1 MKTLQKSL
9 FASLMILASSLVLFS
24 SSASAH
30 HSFRALYDY
39 DSSQTI
45 LGHISKI
52 DFINPHVFFNVD
64 VNEDGETVTYRIET
78 MQANLARS
86 YDFHEDTMAIGDPVE
101 VTAWNAHD
109 GSTDMGGKELV
120 LSDGTVFLLRT
131 EGASPGSPQ
140 NRHMFGFIGET
151 RSPSPA
157 ERLN

>member
-1 MKTLQKSL
+1 MNNLPRK
-9 FASLMILASSLVLFS
+9 FIASLVVAVSSIVLFS
-24 SSASAH
+24 SSAMGH

-45 LGHISKI
+45 LGHVSQI
-52 DFINPHVFFNVD
+52 DFINPHIFFNVD
-64 VNEDGETVTYRIET
+64 VEENGAIVTYRVET

-86 YDFHEDTMAIGDPVE
+86 YDFHEDSMAVGDPVE

-120 LSDGTVFLLRT
+120 LRDGTVFLLRT
-131 EGASPGSPQ
+131 EGASPGSPN

-151 RSPSPA
+151 RSPSPE

>member
-9 FASLMILASSLVLFS
+9 FASLMVLASSLVLFS

-64 VNEDGETVTYRIET
+64 VNEDGETVTYRI
-78 MQANLARS
+78 
-86 YDFHEDTMAIGDPVE
+86 
-101 VTAWNAHD
+101 
-109 GSTDMGGKELV
+109 
-120 LSDGTVFLLRT
+120 
-131 EGASPGSPQ
+131 
-140 NRHMFGFIGET
+140 
-151 RSPSPA
+151 
-157 ERLN
+157 